1 MSKRNQHIVP
11 HADGWAVRGAGAS
24 RATET
29 FDRKSDAI
37 DRGREI
43 AQNQRS
49 ELVIHGRDGQIHERS
64 TFGHG
69 SPHTRG

>member
-49 ELVIHGRDGQIHERS
+49 ELVIHGRDGQIQS
-64 TFGHG
+64 KDSYG
-69 SPHTRG
+69 SDPFPPKG